1 MPFISMILTVFI
13 LTKVDRGKAWSILS
27 HSDFKFFLLVFL
39 LHSFSFLLSSYKW
52 LILLREQ
59 NISRKLADLWM
70 IYYIGFFF
78 NNFLPTSVG
87 GDVVRIVKTSWSKE
101 EISGVGGFDN
111 R

>member
-1 MPFISMILTVFI
+1 MADSSAGTKY
-13 LTKVDRGKAWSILS
+13 LTKTSGLVDN
-27 HSDFKFFLLVFL
+27 L
-39 LHSFSFLLSSYKW
+39 LHR
-52 LILLREQ
+52 I
-59 NISRKLADLWM
+59 
-70 IYYIGFFF
+70 FF